1 MRRFIAALA
10 LVACTHTPPGDK
22 VFWAG
27 RSAKTVYQFTLDPKF
42 TPSERDSLRAA
53 LATWAEYADGNVGF
67 YVRTGTPCN
76 VTATPST
83 DPVIVDS
90 DTQLQAES
98 PGAKTLG
105 AVENT
110 KPHVMHMVIDRL
122 RTYPKAEFY
131 RVALHEFGHMMDL
144 EHTADTRSVMYK
156 FRTDSSS
163 NCPLR
168 ADMIAFCH
176 AQHCMESSISWCTPP
191 QPDILLDP
199 RP

>member
-53 LATWAEYADGNVGF
+53 LSTWAEYADGNVGF

-76 VTATPST
+76 VEASNST
-83 DPVIVDS
+83 NPVIVDS
-90 DTQLQAES
+90 DSRL
-98 PGAKTLG
+98 PWGYKTLG

-110 KPHVMHMVIDRL
+110 KPRVLHMVVDRL
-122 RTYPKAEFY
+122 HDEPESEFY

-144 EHTADTRSVMYK
+144 NHTEDPSSVMYK
-156 FRTDSSS
+156 YRTSSS
-163 NCPLR
+163 SECPLR
-168 ADMIAFCH
+168 SDMIEFCR
-176 AQHCMESSISWCTPP
+176 AQRCMESSISWCTPP
-191 QPDILLDP
+191 RLGTLPDLP
-199 RP
+199 H